1 LLGEEAPWGRLL
13 GAAGCPCGLSVCVE
27 RLCCSSCEEE
37 EEEGERSKERKNEKE
52 GKEKEKERNM
62 EKFSY
67 LKISKK

>member
-27 RLCCSSCEEE
+27 CLCCSSCEEE
-37 EEEGERSKERKNEKE
+37 EEGERRKERKNEKE
-52 GKEKEKERNM
+52 GKEKKKEKNM

>member
-37 EEEGERSKERKNEKE
+37 EEGERRKERKNEKE
-52 GKEKEKERNM
+52 GKEKKKEKNM